1 MPFSALAVRTLVPED
16 LSSAWCC
23 WHLVPWLVY
32 SVITTCNCSK
42 KTFKIKVMFYFK
54 VFLRSSSDV
63 SSNWGWDVNR
73 DEKVT
78 PQNVYSHCIIFKKIA
93 LTALRYWNLVV
104 EKICPFNSSLLKK
117 HDFSCFQ
124 ILVLIKNAF
133 YNSQIITIIL
143 LLMIKIIFIQAQI
156 FSVWEVMVLKQAVK
170 KGQITKSTDVGILTC
185 FAPK

>member
-78 PQNVYSHCIIFKKIA
+78 PQNVSSHCIIFKKIA
-93 LTALRYWNLVV
+93 LTALGYRNLVV
-104 EKICPFNSSLLKK
+104 EKICPFYSSLLKK

-143 LLMIKIIFIQAQI
+143 LLMIKIFIQAQN
-156 FSVWEVMVLKQAVK
+156 FNAWEIMLFK
-170 KGQITKSTDVGILTC
+170 
-185 FAPK
+185 